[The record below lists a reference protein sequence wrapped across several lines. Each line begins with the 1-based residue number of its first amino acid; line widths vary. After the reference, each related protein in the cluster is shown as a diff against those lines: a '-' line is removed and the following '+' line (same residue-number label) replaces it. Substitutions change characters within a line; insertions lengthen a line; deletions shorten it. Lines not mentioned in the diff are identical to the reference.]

1 MAWGDVGRGGDF
13 IRGIGSE
20 RREGE
25 QGGVQLV
32 DFGAG
37 VDDRGTHGGIDEG
50 LVSQAVFGEGGGL
63 VDGDER
69 GGDGADLELVDGGEG
84 GFGGSIDSESGVRV
98 HVKID

>member
-1 MAWGDVGRGGDF
+1 MGRGVGRGGDF
-13 IRGIGSE
+13 IGGNGGE

-25 QGGVQLV
+25 EGGVQLV

-69 GGDGADLELVDGGEG
+69 GGDSADLELVDGGEG